1 MPNSRADGETM
12 TSFKGS
18 FDAVSAWGN
27 GRLSRALFAAISIAG
42 VAACSTAASAQADL
56 GGWTFG
62 PVEGSSASDPASERQ
77 ALKEF
82 ERNPPPGFPTL
93 AMANIEATKAAIK
106 HYTDIVAGGG
116 WVTVPD
122 ATVKPGESHFAVVE
136 LRDRLRASGEL
147 STSSSQSEVLDDEV
161 VQALKIFQTNN
172 GLTPSGRLDK
182 STVAALNVPAA
193 DRLKQLKTNLSR
205 LTEMAGVVKA
215 HRKYVIVNIPAAQVE
230 SVALNKVITRHT
242 GVVGKV
248 DRPTPLLRSTITE
261 MNFNPVWR
269 LPPTVISQDLIP
281 QGREMQ
287 AAGKNVLVK
296 TGIEAYD
303 GNGKKV
309 DPETIDWT
317 SSKVKSYAYRQP
329 PGKDNP
335 LGFVKINFASGESV
349 YMHDSPSEGLFSRNF
364 RAASSG
370 CIRVN
375 NIERLAN
382 WLLGQNDGW
391 DEERVAEIKKS
402 GKRLD
407 VRLTTPVPLYFV
419 YITAWATEDG
429 TVQFRRDLYN
439 KDGVSEIASSY

>member
-1 MPNSRADGETM
+1 MLTAAS
-12 TSFKGS
+12 
-18 FDAVSAWGN
+18 
-27 GRLSRALFAAISIAG
+27 FAASVLLANP
-42 VAACSTAASAQADL
+42 ASAQADL
-56 GGWTFG
+56 GGWVFG
-62 PVEGSSASDPASERQ
+62 PVEGASMSDPAAERH
-77 ALKEF
+77 ALREF

-106 HYTDIVAGGG
+106 RYSDIVAGGG
-116 WVTVPD
+116 WVAVPD
-122 ATVKPGESHFAVVE
+122 ANVKPGDSHFAIVE
-136 LRDRLRASGEL
+136 LRDRLRVSGEL
-147 STSSSQSEVLDDEV
+147 ASSSHSEVLDDEL
-161 VQALKIFQTNN
+161 VQALKAFQATN
-172 GLTPSGRLDK
+172 GLTPTGRLDK
-182 STVAALNVPAA
+182 STVAALNVPAT

-205 LTEMAGVVKA
+205 LTEMAGVVKG
-215 HRKYVIVNIPAAQVE
+215 HKKYVVVNIPAAQVE
-230 SVALNKVITRHT
+230 AVALNKVITRHT

-261 MNFNPVWR
+261 MNFNPIWR

-309 DPETIDWT
+309 DPGTIDWT

-349 YMHDSPSEGLFSRNF
+349 YMHDSPSEGLFGRNF

-370 CIRVN
+370 CIRVHN
-375 NIERLAN
+375 VERLAY

-391 DEERVAEIKKS
+391 DEERVAAMKATGE
-402 GKRLD
+402 RLD

-419 YITAWATEDG
+419 YVTAWATEDG

-439 KDGVSEIASSY
+439 KDGVGEIASSY